1 MKIIKFFTL
10 KVYQDGKNFIIFIKK
25 FFTLK
30 VYQHGTSRKCSLRER
45 IDWVLKGCP
54 LRDKKVVERAI
65 RMAHK
70 SRAT

>member
-10 KVYQDGKNFIIFIKK
+10 KVYQD
-25 FFTLK
+25 
-30 VYQHGTSRKCSLRER
+30 GTSRKCSLRER

>member
-10 KVYQDGKNFIIFIKK
+10 KVYHEGR
-25 FFTLK
+25 
-30 VYQHGTSRKCSLRER
+30 SRKCSLRER

-65 RMAHK
+65 RMAHR

>member
-1 MKIIKFFTL
+1 MKGIFMKIL
-10 KVYQDGKNFIIFIKK
+10 K